1 MRNCKLVHPL
11 DQPPERWGSVDD
23 RIIQRTP
30 SRRLRVQNEVAVL
43 WVNLG
48 LIGLI
53 VAVAIGLISIRAPQ
67 LVPAGKIF
75 ATLFLQIS
83 GVLLVTWFLVARG
96 QTQAASLPPPPA
108 AETAIWTHVAG
119 PAIASLE
126 LVLVSV
132 VLGTC
137 IGTAAAALV
146 AWSRSS
152 WLELLV
158 GVGSLVWIVPTFLLA
173 ILIQDLQST
182 IYGLTGTSVS
192 GGYGTASV
200 GQLLWSAAVVSI
212 RPAAYAFRQG
222 NVLISDQARA
232 DHVRTAFAKGLRWRM
247 IVARHI
253 IRPTASGLVQTAASS
268 IRLMFGSLPLV
279 EFFFAYPGL
288 GQLLLLSLGVNYG
301 TSTQPPNPSLAIASA
316 VLLACMLAVLEA
328 LARGLTVRFDPRL
341 AEAAA

>member
-1 MRNCKLVHPL
+1 
-11 DQPPERWGSVDD
+11 
-23 RIIQRTP
+23 
-30 SRRLRVQNEVAVL
+30 VL

-48 LIGLI
+48 LMGLI
-53 VAVAIGLISIRAPQ
+53 VGVAIVLISIRMPQ
-67 LVPAGKIF
+67 LGQPGRILAPL
-75 ATLFLQIS
+75 ALQIS

-108 AETAIWTHVAG
+108 VETAIWSAVAG
-119 PAIASLE
+119 PAGASLQ
-126 LVLVSV
+126 LVVVSV
-132 VLGTC
+132 VLGTSV
-137 IGTAAAALV
+137 GTAAAALV

-152 WLELLV
+152 SFELLV
-158 GVGSLVWIVPTFLLA
+158 GVGSLIWIIPTFLIA
-173 ILIQDLQST
+173 ILAQDLQAT
-182 IYGLTGTSVS
+182 IYGFTGATVS
-192 GGYGTASV
+192 GGFGTASV
-200 GQLLWSAAVVSI
+200 GQLLWCAAVLSI

-232 DHVRTAFAKGLRWRM
+232 DHVRTAFAKGLPWGK

-288 GQLLLLSLGVNYG
+288 GQLLLLSLGVNNYG
-301 TSTQPPNPSLAIASA
+301 TSTQTPNPSVAIASA
-316 VLLACMLAVLEA
+316 VLLACMLAVLEV
-328 LARGLTVRFDPRL
+328 LARVLTWRFDPRL

>member
-1 MRNCKLVHPL
+1 M
-11 DQPPERWGSVDD
+11 
-23 RIIQRTP
+23 
-30 SRRLRVQNEVAVL
+30 L

-53 VAVAIGLISIRAPQ
+53 VAVTIVLISIRAPQ
-67 LVPAGKIF
+67 LVPATRIL
-75 ATLFLQIS
+75 APLALQVS
-83 GVLLVTWFLVARG
+83 GVLVVTWFLVSRG

-108 AETAIWTHVAG
+108 AEMAIWTGVAG
-119 PAIASLE
+119 PAVASLE
-126 LVLVSV
+126 LLLVSLIV
-132 VLGTC
+132 GTS
-137 IGTAAAALV
+137 IGTGAAALV

-152 WLELLV
+152 RLELLL
-158 GVGSLVWIVPTFLLA
+158 GASTLVWIVPTFFLA
-173 ILIQDLQST
+173 ILAQDLQAT
-182 IYGLTGTSVS
+182 IFGLTGARVS

-200 GQLLWSAAVVSI
+200 GQLLWCAALLSI

-232 DHVRTAFAKGLRWRM
+232 DHVRTAFAKGLPWRM

-253 IRPTASGLVQTAASS
+253 IRPTAASLVQTAASS

-288 GQLLLLSLGVNYG
+288 GQLLLLSLGVKYG
-301 TSTQPPNPSLAIASA
+301 LQIEPLNPSLAIASA
-316 VLLACMLAVLEA
+316 VLLACMLAVVEA
-328 LARGLTVRFDPRL
+328 LARALTLRFDPRL